1 MATPPNIRR
10 IRTEDFD
17 AEQRA
22 LIERLSYAINEFQ
35 DQTIFNLN
43 KGLDFQNLNQDV
55 IDVEL
60 NIDGSGNIIN
70 PPTIN
75 TSLKTKARLVFVGN
89 AVNLQ
94 NPQVIPTSQPFVS
107 FTVDTTAA
115 GQIVRLLGVTGLQ
128 NNSQYRLSLLIIGEN
143 L

>member
-17 AEQRA
+17 AEYRQ
-22 LIERLSYAINEFQ
+22 LIERLSFAINEFQ

-43 KGLDFQNLNQDV
+43 KGIDFQNLNQDITDV
-55 IDVEL
+55 DLTIDA
-60 NIDGSGNIIN
+60 SGDLVN
-70 PPTIN
+70 PPTIR
-75 TSLKTKARLVFVGN
+75 TDLKTKARLVLVGN

-94 NPQVIPTSQPFVS
+94 NPQTTPLTAPSVS
-107 FTVDTTAA
+107 FTVDTTAD

-128 NNSQYRLSLLIIGEN
+128 AESQYRLSLLIIGEN